1 MLIRGNG
8 RRLAVIFKAA
18 LPRSVHDGSYTL
30 LHSGHL
36 GATRHKFYR
45 SRVTTDF
52 RFIPRS
58 HRHINSR
65 TNSGVGLPTR
75 VDSVYILVMGWC
87 LFFKSV
93 RYLLSVF
100 QNTTYRWQRVGVN
113 LAHWMRRTHGE
124 LSPYVQINV
133 PNCSLLFMHAMPV
146 TTPLETLTRH
156 VAITDRKTFG
166 TFMVAPTS
174 RLHPRCLFFA
184 VV

>member
-100 QNTTYRWQRVGVN
+100 TKYRDIGSVFSVFHF
-113 LAHWMRRTHGE
+113 A
-124 LSPYVQINV
+124 SK
-133 PNCSLLFMHAMPV
+133 
-146 TTPLETLTRH
+146 RH
-156 VAITDRKTFG
+156 VRILKFCFSTQILTEGPCPRSRRCQKLAI
-166 TFMVAPTS
+166 
-174 RLHPRCLFFA
+174 H
-184 VV
+184 